1 MFSSEFFELLKQIVI
16 SWQVI
21 AVTVGLV
28 IYINI
33 VNFVSRSYH
42 HPRVKREKIK
52 KPKKVKEEP
61 VVKEEGFEEED
72 GDSGSSHSS
81 NDELGL
87 EEA

>member
-1 MFSSEFFELLKQIVI
+1 MFSSEFFGLLKQILV

-28 IYINI
+28 IYIYI
-33 VNFVSRSYH
+33 VSYVSKTYH
-42 HPRVKREKIK
+42 RPRVKKEKVK
-52 KPKKVKEEP
+52 KPKKAEP
-61 VVKEEGFEEED
+61 VIQQEGFQEEE
-72 GDSGSSHSS
+72 SGGSSS